1 MCFNNDYEWT
11 AAVHFDDVVKA
22 KTWCK
27 CMECGLPI
35 LEGEYYR
42 QIEMWE
48 HEQCEQCYGEW
59 GDKRDTDEPC
69 DCDKPDYGEQFATRR
84 CLCCDQLLRAI
95 EAAEIEEGCSGDET
109 RPPLEQ
115 MIEGLQYADDRE
127 RYFAKARELF
137 PILQTNGYLP
147 LIEGLFKD

>member
-1 MCFNNDYEWT
+1 MCFTNDYEWT
-11 AAVHFDDVVKA
+11 AAVYFDDVVKA
-22 KTWCK
+22 KLWCK

-42 QIEMWE
+42 EIEMWE
-48 HEQCEQCYGEW
+48 HEECQACADGSEKQCE
-59 GDKRDTDEPC
+59 
-69 DCDKPDYGEQFATRR
+69 CDKPDLGEQFATRR
-84 CLCCDQLLRAI
+84 CLCCDQLLKAI

-115 MIEGLQYADDRE
+115 MIEGLRYADDRE
-127 RYFAKARELF
+127 RYFAKAREMF

-147 LIEGLFKD
+147 LIEGLFKE